1 MQGRKK
7 WIFNIVF
14 LFLVIGLTMYGL
26 FHGSDLG
33 DLKELISQADPRW
46 WALAFLLVVAFIL
59 GESLV
64 LHDIMRTLRTPHRL
78 PHCFLYSFIGFF
90 FSCITPSAG
99 GGQPAQVYFMR
110 KDGIDPA
117 VSVPVMILVTIT
129 YKLVL
134 VLFAL
139 GVLILRP
146 RAILTAL
153 TPVWG
158 WCILGIVLNAG
169 FIGLYILL
177 VVCPGAVERFLGWA
191 IRHPGKLL
199 GTKKVEKMLNW
210 LEKWMNQY
218 RDASKVMRTR
228 PWMLL
233 RVTLLTVLQ
242 RCLLFA
248 VTFCALRS
256 FGILTGSLPVVVTLQ
271 AMISL
276 GTDLL
281 PLPGGMGA
289 SETMF
294 MRIFPAVCGEA
305 MTLPTLVVSRGISYY
320 GQLLISAVFTAVAV
334 FVIGQ
339 HRKPHLPP
347 EKHREEERK

>member
-1 MQGRKK
+1 MKGKK
-7 WIFNIVF
+7 QWIFNIAF
-14 LFLVIGLTMYGL
+14 LLLVILLTFYGL
-26 FHGSDLG
+26 FHGSDLSA
-33 DLKELISQADPRW
+33 LRSLLQQADARW
-46 WALAFLLVVAFIL
+46 WLLGFVLVVAFIL

-64 LHDIMRTLRTPHRL
+64 LHDIMRSLHTPHRL
-78 PHCFLYSFIGFF
+78 RHCFLYSFIGFF

-110 KDGIDPA
+110 KDGIDAA

-139 GVLILRP
+139 GVLIVRP
-146 RAILTAL
+146 ATVLAAL
-153 TPVWG
+153 KPVRL
-158 WCILGIVLNAG
+158 WCILGIVLNVL
-169 FIGLYILL
+169 FISVYILL
-177 VVCPGAVERFLGWA
+177 VVWPGAVDRMLRWC
-191 IRHPGKLL
+191 IRHPGRLL
-199 GTKKVEKMLNW
+199 GPQRIEKLEAW
-210 LEKWMNQY
+210 LTRWMAQY
-218 RDASKVMRTR
+218 RDVSACFGKK
-228 PWMLL
+228 PLMLL

-248 VTFCALRS
+248 VTYIAMRS
-256 FGILTGSLPVVVTLQ
+256 FGLTSGGIAVVVTLQ

-294 MRIFPAVCGEA
+294 MKIFPALCGETL
-305 MTLPTLVVSRGISYY
+305 TLPVLMVSRGISYY
-320 GQLLISAVFTAVAV
+320 GQLIISAVFTVVAV
-334 FVIGQ
+334 FTLGKRDKNDRV
-339 HRKPHLPP
+339 L
-347 EKHREEERK
+347 

>member
-1 MQGRKK
+1 MQGRRK
-7 WIFNIVF
+7 WIFNIAF
-14 LFLVIGLTMYGL
+14 LLLVIGLTMYGL
-26 FHGSDLG
+26 FRGSDLG
-33 DLKELISQADPRW
+33 DLGNLIVQARGGW

-64 LHDIMRTLRTPHRL
+64 LHDIMRTLKTPHRL
-78 PHCFLYSFIGFF
+78 THCFLYSFIGFF

-139 GVLILRP
+139 AVLIFRP
-146 RAILTAL
+146 GTVMAAL
-153 TPVWG
+153 KPVWG
-158 WCILGIVLNAG
+158 WCILGIALNAG

-191 IRHPGKLL
+191 IGHPGRLL
-199 GTKKVEKMLNW
+199 GRARVEKMQCW
-210 LEKWMNQY
+210 LKKWMGQY
-218 RDASKVMRTR
+218 RDASRVMRTR
-228 PWMLL
+228 PGMLL
-233 RVTLLTVLQ
+233 RVMGLTILQ

-248 VTFCALRS
+248 VTFCAIRS
-256 FGILTGSLPVVVTLQ
+256 FDIGNGSLPVVVTLQ

-294 MRIFPAVCGEA
+294 MRIFPAICGAE
-305 MTLPTLVVSRGISYY
+305 MTLPVLVVSRGISYY
-320 GQLLISAVFTAVAV
+320 GQLLISAIFTAVAV
-334 FVIGQ
+334 FRIG
-339 HRKPHLPP
+339 
-347 EKHREEERK
+347 KHREEGKT